1 MVEVWSE
8 PPVRQYP
15 PRPVDRAS
23 LPFWRFFLRSVFPP
37 RSSPPRRHTRVFL
50 FSERASADGSR
61 QEGRSLSGWLNPASR
76 HGGEKFSL
84 EVLDEC
90 CIERKSTL
98 TRRSTCWILALPY

>member
-1 MVEVWSE
+1 MSLQFGSTHRDPWIEHRCPFGGFSFDPFSLPDLRLRVVT
-8 PPVRQYP
+8 PVFSFFPSVP
-15 PRPVDRAS
+15 PR
-23 LPFWRFFLRSVFPP
+23 
-37 RSSPPRRHTRVFL
+37 
-50 FSERASADGSR
+50 DGSR